1 MNGVLLNILALI
13 VVLGVL
19 IFVHELGHFL
29 AAKAAGIYVHRF
41 SLGMGKPIRALTM
54 KRGETEYVV
63 SWLPIGGYVKMASR
77 EEDPAS
83 SALEGGTASATVPPD
98 RVYEAK
104 PVWVRIIVILAG
116 VFMNTLFAWL
126 VFSGLNFVEGQTVV
140 PITTIGRVAPALPPG
155 AEELARLAP
164 GDRIVRVASTP
175 VASWNDFREVFLTTA
190 ADSFRLEVEG
200 KPGVTVRLHRDA
212 LESRLRAFQAL
223 SPFIVPVAG
232 EVVPGGPAARAGI
245 RTGDTLLTVAGEPV
259 TQWLEVVDL
268 IEARPE
274 QDITLTVG
282 RAEGGGREE
291 LVAHSL
297 GDMIKDST
305 GIRKVGKLRLA
316 YSVPVR
322 HEPLS
327 LGQSLVVGGRQ
338 TLLVSTQIVR
348 LVRGMFSG
356 RVSTREI
363 GGPIAIGIAAG
374 QSAQLGIGAFLTFMA
389 TISVNLAV
397 LNMLPIPVLDGGQ
410 FLFLLGE
417 LVLRRPLST
426 KLRERLTFVGLILIA
441 LLMILAFSND
451 IRRWLGLL

>member
-1 MNGVLLNILALI
+1 MSGVLLNILALI
-13 VVLGVL
+13 IVLGVL

-54 KRGETEYVV
+54 RRGETEYVV

-83 SALEGGTASATVPPD
+83 SALEGGAASATVPPD

-116 VFMNTLFAWL
+116 VTMNTLFAWL
-126 VFSGLNFVEGQTVV
+126 VFSGLLFANGQTVM
-140 PITTIGRVAPALPPG
+140 PITTIGRVAPTLPSG
-155 AEELARLAP
+155 AEALARLAP
-164 GDRIVRVASTP
+164 GDRITRVAGVP
-175 VASWNDFREVFLTTA
+175 VASWDDLDRVFFTSA
-190 ADSFRLEVEG
+190 ADSFRVEVEG
-200 KPGVTVRLHRDA
+200 KPGVMVRLHRDA
-212 LESRLRAFQAL
+212 LEARLRAFQAL
-223 SPFIVPVAG
+223 SPFIPPVVG
-232 EVVPGGPAARAGI
+232 QVVPGGPAARAGV
-245 RTGDTLLTVAGEPV
+245 RSGDTLLAVAGQPV
-259 TQWLEVVDL
+259 TQWLEAADL

-274 QDITLTVG
+274 QEVTLTVG
-282 RAEGGGREE
+282 RAEGREE
-291 LVAHSL
+291 LVARSL

-305 GIRKVGKLRLA
+305 GIRKVGKLRLGPDIPERH
-316 YSVPVR
+316 VP
-322 HEPLS
+322 LGF
-327 LGQSLVVGGRQ
+327 GQSLVVGGRQ
-338 TLLVSTQIVR
+338 TLMVSTSIVR

-374 QSAQLGIGAFLTFMA
+374 QSAQLGIAVFLAFMA

-441 LLMILAFSND
+441 LLMVLAVSND

>member
-1 MNGVLLNILALI
+1 MSGVLLNILALI

-54 KRGETEYVV
+54 RRGETEYVV

-83 SALEGGTASATVPPD
+83 SALEGGAASATVPPD

-116 VFMNTLFAWL
+116 VTMNTLFAWL
-126 VFSGLNFVEGQTVV
+126 VFSGLLFANGQTVV
-140 PITTIGRVAPALPPG
+140 PITTIGRVAPTLPAG
-155 AEELARLAP
+155 AEELSRLAP
-164 GDRIVRVASTP
+164 GDRITRVAGVP
-175 VASWNDFREVFLTTA
+175 VASWEDLQEAFFTTA
-190 ADSFRLEVEG
+190 AASFQVEVEG
-200 KPGVTVRLHRDA
+200 KPGVMVRLHRDA
-212 LESRLRAFQAL
+212 LEARLRAFQAL
-223 SPFIVPVAG
+223 SPFIPPVVG
-232 EVVPGGPAARAGI
+232 QVVPGGPAARAGV
-245 RTGDTLLTVAGEPV
+245 RSGDTLIAVAGQPV
-259 TQWLEVVDL
+259 TQWLEAADF

-274 QDITLTVG
+274 QDVTLTVG
-282 RAEGGGREE
+282 RPEGREE

-305 GIRKVGKLRLA
+305 GIRKVGKLRLGPA
-316 YSVPVR
+316 VPEHHV
-322 HEPLS
+322 PLGF
-327 LGQSLVVGGRQ
+327 GQSLVAGGRQ
-338 TLLVSTQIVR
+338 TLMVSTSIVR

-374 QSAQLGIGAFLTFMA
+374 QSAQLGIGAFLAFMA

>member
-1 MNGVLLNILALI
+1 MSGVLLNILALI

-54 KRGETEYVV
+54 RRGETEYVV

-83 SALEGGTASATVPPD
+83 SALEGGAASATVPPD

-116 VFMNTLFAWL
+116 VTMNTLFAWL
-126 VFSGLNFVEGQTVV
+126 VFSGLLFANGQTVV
-140 PITTIGRVAPALPPG
+140 PITTIGRVAPTLPAG
-155 AEELARLAP
+155 AEELSRLAP
-164 GDRIVRVASTP
+164 GDRITRVAGVP
-175 VASWNDFREVFLTTA
+175 VASWEDLQEAFFTTA
-190 ADSFRLEVEG
+190 AASFQVEVEG
-200 KPGVTVRLHRDA
+200 KPVVMVRLHRDA
-212 LESRLRAFQAL
+212 LEARLRAFQAL
-223 SPFIVPVAG
+223 SPFIPPVVG
-232 EVVPGGPAARAGI
+232 QVVPGGPAARAGV
-245 RTGDTLLTVAGEPV
+245 RSGDTLIAVAGQPV
-259 TQWLEVVDL
+259 TQWLEAADF

-274 QDITLTVG
+274 QDVTLTVG
-282 RAEGGGREE
+282 RPEGREE

-305 GIRKVGKLRLA
+305 GIRKVGKLRLGPA
-316 YSVPVR
+316 VPEHHV
-322 HEPLS
+322 PLGF
-327 LGQSLVVGGRQ
+327 GQSLVAGGRQ
-338 TLLVSTQIVR
+338 TLMVSTSIVR

-374 QSAQLGIGAFLTFMA
+374 QSAQLGIGAFLAFMA

>member
-1 MNGVLLNILALI
+1 MSGVLLNILALI

-54 KRGETEYVV
+54 RRGETEYVV

-83 SALEGGTASATVPPD
+83 SALEGGAASATVPPD

-116 VFMNTLFAWL
+116 VTMNTLFAWL
-126 VFSGLNFVEGQTVV
+126 VFSGLLFANGQTVV
-140 PITTIGRVAPALPPG
+140 PITTIGRVAPTLPPG
-155 AEELARLAP
+155 AEELSRLAP
-164 GDRIVRVASTP
+164 GDRITRVAGVP
-175 VASWNDFREVFLTTA
+175 VASWEDLQEAFFTTA
-190 ADSFRLEVEG
+190 AASFRVEVEG
-200 KPGVTVRLHRDA
+200 KPGVMVRLHRDA
-212 LESRLRAFQAL
+212 LEARLRAFQAL
-223 SPFIVPVAG
+223 SPFLPPVVG
-232 EVVPGGPAARAGI
+232 QVVPGGPAARAGV
-245 RTGDTLLTVAGEPV
+245 RSGDTLIAVAGQPV
-259 TQWLEVVDL
+259 TQWLEAADF

-274 QDITLTVG
+274 QDVTLTVG
-282 RAEGGGREE
+282 RPEGREE

-305 GIRKVGKLRLA
+305 GIRKVGKLRLGPA
-316 YSVPVR
+316 IPEHHVP
-322 HEPLS
+322 LGF
-327 LGQSLVVGGRQ
+327 GQSLVAGGRQ
-338 TLLVSTQIVR
+338 TLMVSTSIVR

-374 QSAQLGIGAFLTFMA
+374 QSAQLGIGAFLAFMA

>member
-1 MNGVLLNILALI
+1 MSGVLLNILALI

-19 IFVHELGHFL
+19 IFVHELGHVL
-29 AAKAAGIYVHRF
+29 AATAAGIYVHRF

-54 KRGETEYVV
+54 RRGETEYVV

-83 SALEGGTASATVPPD
+83 SALEGGAASATVPAD

-116 VFMNTLFAWL
+116 VTMNTLFAWL
-126 VFSGLNFVEGQTVV
+126 VFSGLLFANGQTVV
-140 PITTIGRVAPALPPG
+140 PITTIGRVAPTLPAG
-155 AEELARLAP
+155 AEELSRLAP
-164 GDRIVRVASTP
+164 GDRITRVAGVP
-175 VASWNDFREVFLTTA
+175 VASWEDLQEAFFTTA
-190 ADSFRLEVEG
+190 AASFQVEVEG
-200 KPGVTVRLHRDA
+200 KPVVMVRLHRDA
-212 LESRLRAFQAL
+212 LEARLRAFQAL
-223 SPFIVPVAG
+223 SPFIPPVVG
-232 EVVPGGPAARAGI
+232 QVVPGGPAARAGV
-245 RTGDTLLTVAGEPV
+245 RSGDTLIAVAGQPV
-259 TQWLEVVDL
+259 TQWLEAADF

-274 QDITLTVG
+274 QDVTLTVG
-282 RAEGGGREE
+282 RPEGREE

-305 GIRKVGKLRLA
+305 GIRKVGKLRLGPA
-316 YSVPVR
+316 VPEHHV
-322 HEPLS
+322 PLGF
-327 LGQSLVVGGRQ
+327 GQSLVAGGRQ
-338 TLLVSTQIVR
+338 TLMVSTSIVR

-374 QSAQLGIGAFLTFMA
+374 QSAQLGIGAFLAFMA

>member
-1 MNGVLLNILALI
+1 MSGTLLSILALI
-13 VVLGVL
+13 IVLGVL

-41 SLGMGKPIRALTM
+41 SLGMGKPIRALTTR
-54 KRGETEYVV
+54 RGETEYVV

-83 SALEGGTASATVPPD
+83 STLEGGPASATVPPD

-116 VFMNTLFAWL
+116 VTMNTLFAWL
-126 VFSGLNFVEGQTVV
+126 VFSGLNFVNGQSVV
-140 PITTIGRVAPALPPG
+140 PITTIGAVAPALPAG
-155 AEELARLAP
+155 AEELARFMT
-164 GDRIVRVASTP
+164 GDRIVRVAGKP
-175 VASWNDFREVFLTTA
+175 VESWEDLQEVFLTNS
-190 ADSFRLEVEG
+190 ADSFKLEVEG

-212 LESRLRAFQAL
+212 LESRLRAVQAL
-223 SPFIVPVAG
+223 TPLLVPVIG
-232 EVVPGGPAARAGI
+232 EVVPGGPAARAGV
-245 RTGDTLLTVAGEPV
+245 RVGDTLLAIAGQPV
-259 TQWLEVVDL
+259 RQWLDAVKL
-268 IEARPE
+268 IESRPD
-274 QDITLTVG
+274 QDISLTVG
-282 RAEGGGREE
+282 RATGRTE
-291 LVAHSL
+291 LSAHSR
-297 GDMIKDST
+297 GEMVKDST
-305 GIRKVGKLRLA
+305 GIRKVGRLD
-316 YSVPVR
+316 VR
-322 HEPLS
+322 PAIPERHLPFT
-327 LGQSLVVGGRQ
+327 LGQSLVLGGQQ
-338 TLLVSTQIVR
+338 TLAVSTQIVR

-374 QSAQLGIGAFLTFMA
+374 QSAQLGFGAFLAFMA

-417 LVLRRPLST
+417 LVLRRPLSS

>member
-1 MNGVLLNILALI
+1 MSGILLNVLALI

-41 SLGMGKPIRALTM
+41 SLGMGKPIPALTTR
-54 KRGETEYVV
+54 RGETEYAV

-83 SALEGGTASATVPPD
+83 SALEGGAASAAVPPD

-104 PVWVRIIVILAG
+104 PIWVRMIVILAG
-116 VFMNTLFAWL
+116 VTMNTLFAWV
-126 VFSGLNFVEGQTVV
+126 VFFGLNFVNGQTVV
-140 PITTIGRVAPALPPG
+140 PITRVGAVSPHLPPG

-164 GDRIVRVASTP
+164 GDRIVRIAGKP
-175 VASWNDFREVFLTTA
+175 VAAWEDLQEQLLSTS
-190 ADSFRLEVEG
+190 ADSIPVEVEG
-200 KPGVTVRLHRDA
+200 KAPITLRLHRDA
-212 LESRLRAFQAL
+212 LEARLAAVQSL
-223 SPFIVPVAG
+223 QPYIVPVLG
-232 EVVPGGPAARAGI
+232 EVVPGGPAARAGMQS
-245 RTGDTLLTVAGEPV
+245 GDTLVAINGQPIS
-259 TQWLEVVDL
+259 QWLDAVSL
-268 IEARPE
+268 IESRPN
-274 QDITLTVG
+274 QDLSLTVG
-282 RAEGGGREE
+282 RPAGRTE
-291 LVAHSL
+291 LHAHTL

-305 GIRKVGKLRLA
+305 GIHTVGKLRVGPQL
-316 YSVPVR
+316 PER
-322 HEPLS
+322 HLPLS
-327 LGQSLVVGGRQ
+327 FGQSVVMGGNQ
-338 TLLVSTQIVR
+338 TLAVSTQIVR

-374 QSAQLGIGAFLTFMA
+374 QSAQLGIGAFLAFMA

-397 LNMLPIPVLDGGQ
+397 LNLLPIPVMDGGQ

-417 LVLRRPLST
+417 AVLRRPLST
-426 KLRERLTFVGLILIA
+426 KLRERLTFVGLVLIA

-451 IRRWLGLL
+451 IRRWLGLM

>member
-1 MNGVLLNILALI
+1 MSGVLLNILALI
-13 VVLGVL
+13 IVLGVL

-41 SLGMGKPIRALTM
+41 SLGMGKPIQALTM
-54 KRGETEYVV
+54 RRGETEYVV

-83 SALEGGTASATVPPD
+83 SALEGGAASAAVPPD

-116 VFMNTLFAWL
+116 VTMNTLFAWL
-126 VFSGLNFVEGQTVV
+126 VFSGLNFVNGQTVV
-140 PITTIGRVAPALPPG
+140 SITTIGRVAPTLPAG

-164 GDRIVRVASTP
+164 GDRVTRIAGVP
-175 VASWNDFREVFLTTA
+175 VASWDDLQEVFLTTA
-190 ADSFRLEVEG
+190 ADSFQLEVAG
-200 KPGVTVRLHRDA
+200 KPSVMVRLHRDA
-212 LESRLRAFQAL
+212 LEARLRAFQAL
-223 SPFIVPVAG
+223 QPFIVPVVG
-232 EVVPGGPAARAGI
+232 EVVPGGPAARAGV
-245 RTGDTLLTVAGEPV
+245 RVGDTLLVVAGQPV
-259 TQWLEVVDL
+259 TQWLEVASL

-274 QDITLTVG
+274 QDVTLTVG
-282 RAEGGGREE
+282 RAEGREE
-291 LVAHSL
+291 LVARSL

-305 GIRKVGKLRLA
+305 GIRKVGKLRVGYA
-316 YSVPVR
+316 IPER
-322 HEPLS
+322 HVPLS
-327 LGQSLVVGGRQ
+327 LGQALAVGGRQ
-338 TLLVSTQIVR
+338 TLIVSTQIVR

-374 QSAQLGIGAFLTFMA
+374 QSAQLGLGAFLAFMA

-417 LVLRRPLST
+417 LVLRRPLSS
-426 KLRERLTFVGLILIA
+426 KLRERLSFVGLILIA

>member
-1 MNGVLLNILALI
+1 MSGVLLNILALI

-41 SLGMGKPIRALTM
+41 SLGMGKPIRALTR
-54 KRGETEYVV
+54 KRGETEYAV

-83 SALEGGTASATVPPD
+83 SALEGGAASATVPPD

-116 VFMNTLFAWL
+116 VTMNTLFAWL
-126 VFSGLNFVEGQTVV
+126 VFFGLTYANGLTVV
-140 PITTIGRVAPALPPG
+140 PITRVGAVAPVLPAG
-155 AEELARLAP
+155 AEALGQLVP
-164 GDRIVRVASTP
+164 GDRIVAVAGRP
-175 VASWNDFREVFLTTA
+175 VASWEDIQEIFLTNA
-190 ADSFRLEVEG
+190 ADSFRVELEG
-200 KPGVTVRLHRDA
+200 KPALTIRLHRDA
-212 LESRLRAFQAL
+212 LESRLHAVQAL
-223 SPFIVPVAG
+223 QPFITPVIG
-232 EVVPGGPAARAGI
+232 EVVPGGPAARAGV
-245 RTGDTLLTVAGEPV
+245 RRGDTLISVMGQPV
-259 TQWLEVVDL
+259 SQWQDVVGL
-268 IEARPE
+268 IESRP
-274 QDITLTVG
+274 DSDVRLTVG
-282 RAEGGGREE
+282 RPEGRSE
-291 LVAHSL
+291 LQAHTL
-297 GDMIKDST
+297 TDMVKDST
-305 GIRKVGKLRLA
+305 GIRPVGKLRLGPEIPT
-316 YSVPVR
+316 VHR
-322 HEPLS
+322 PLS
-327 LGQSLVVGGRQ
+327 LGQAAVAGGRQ
-338 TLLVSTQIVR
+338 TLAVSTQIVR

-374 QSAQLGIGAFLTFMA
+374 QSAQLGFAAFLAFMA

-417 LVLRRPLST
+417 AVLRRPLSI

-441 LLMILAFSND
+441 LLMV
-451 IRRWLGLL
+451 